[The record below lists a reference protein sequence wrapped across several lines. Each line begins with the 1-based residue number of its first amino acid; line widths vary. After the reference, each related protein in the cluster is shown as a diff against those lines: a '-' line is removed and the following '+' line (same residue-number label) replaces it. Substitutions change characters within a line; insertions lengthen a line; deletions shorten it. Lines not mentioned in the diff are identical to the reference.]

1 MPLCGKSQIPFENR
15 ILGALSPQEYAC
27 LSHYLELVRLYTGRT
42 LYEVGGT
49 VRHAYFLTGGMVSL
63 LSITERGETVEVGT
77 VGKEGMVGLPSILRD
92 NVTPYGAI
100 VQIPAIAVRI
110 PAREL
115 RAAFD
120 QGGRL
125 QDLLLRYTNTH
136 IAQLSQS
143 AACNRHHS
151 MKARLCRWL
160 LISHDR
166 ALDDTLD
173 FTQEL
178 LSQMIGAPRPH
189 VSVAAGHLQ
198 RTGTIRYSRG
208 RIRILNRQRLEAC
221 SCECYRVNREQMGHF
236 LTA

>member
-1 MPLCGKSQIPFENR
+1 MPLREKSQIPFENR
-15 ILGALSPQEYAC
+15 ILGALPPEEYVC
-27 LSHYLELVRLYTGRT
+27 LSPYLELVRLPASRT
-42 LYEVGGT
+42 LFEAGGT

-63 LSITERGETVEVGT
+63 LSMTERGATIEVGA
-77 VGKEGMVGLPSILRD
+77 VGNEGVVGLPPILRD
-92 NVTPYGAI
+92 NVTPYRAI

-110 PAREL
+110 PARGL
-115 RAAFD
+115 RSAFD
-120 QGGRL
+120 RGGRF

-143 AACNRHHS
+143 AACNRYHS

-160 LISHDR
+160 LVSHDC

-173 FTQEL
+173 FTQEF

-189 VSVAAGHLQ
+189 VSIAAGHLQ
-198 RTGTIRYSRG
+198 RAGAIRYSRG

-221 SCECYRVNREQMGHF
+221 SCECYRMDREQMGHF